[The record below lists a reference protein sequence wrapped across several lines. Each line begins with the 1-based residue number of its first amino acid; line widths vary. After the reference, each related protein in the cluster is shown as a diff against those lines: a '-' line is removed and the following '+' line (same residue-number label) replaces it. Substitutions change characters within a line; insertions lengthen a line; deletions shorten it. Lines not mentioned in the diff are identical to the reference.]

1 MQHVRRERLTS
12 SWAPDRNLDRGTTTV
27 DGSPVAAQLV
37 PETARPRR
45 SHDGYRHEA
54 FLWRSDEEFLA
65 GTVPF
70 VQEGVEAGQPVMVAV
85 VPRRIDLLRDAV
97 GAAAAGVEFVDM
109 EQLGANP
116 ARIIPAWRQFTDEHT
131 EAGRA
136 VRGIGEPIWD
146 GRRASELVEC
156 QLHEA
161 LLNVAFDDGGTF
173 RLLCPYD
180 VTRLTSDV
188 VAGAM
193 RTHPDIGGH
202 PRHASY
208 DAHEHAH
215 EVFAR
220 PLSAP
225 PETAQKLRFGPDDLT
240 LLRTGVRFIGEG
252 ARLPSEVVED
262 LVLAVHELACNSIE
276 HANGR
281 GVLRAWTMPDSLVL
295 EVSDA
300 GVIHDPLV
308 GREPALDVSEGG
320 RGIWMANHL
329 CDLVQVRSSRAGT
342 TVRLHTWT

>member
-1 MQHVRRERLTS
+1 MTSTKVPDAERGFLHAAAFYDS
-12 SWAPDRNLDRGTTTV
+12 LDSWV
-27 DGSPVAAQLV
+27 DLVA
-37 PETARPRR
+37 
-45 SHDGYRHEA
+45 
-54 FLWRSDEEFLA
+54 
-65 GTVPF
+65 PF
-70 VQEGVEAGQPVMVAV
+70 VQEGVRAGEPVLVAELPAQLGALEKALGADAEAVALVDMVDVGKNPACIIPVW
-85 VPRRIDLLRDAV
+85 R
-97 GAAAAGVEFVDM
+97 EFVDRHPGRPVRGVG
-109 EQLGANP
+109 E
-116 ARIIPAWRQFTDEHT
+116 PAWS
-131 EAGRA
+131 
-136 VRGIGEPIWD
+136 
-146 GRRASELVEC
+146 GRREVEFEEC
-156 QLHEA
+156 RLHEA

-215 EVFAR
+215 DVFAR
-220 PLSAP
+220 PLPAP
-225 PETAQKLRFGPDDLT
+225 PETAQEIRFGPDGLT

-276 HANGR
+276 HAGGR
-281 GVLRAWTMPDSLVL
+281 GVLRAWTMPESLVI
-295 EVSDA
+295 EVADD
-300 GVIHDPLV
+300 GCIDDPLV

-329 CDLVQVRSSRAGT
+329 CDLVQVRSSARGT

>member
-1 MQHVRRERLTS
+1 MFGGWPGRPSRGGCIVTITSMPDGERGFLHAAAFYDSLDSWVDLVAPFVR
-12 SWAPDRNLDRGTTTV
+12 
-27 DGSPVAAQLV
+27 DGVRAGEPILVAELPAQL
-37 PETARPRR
+37 TALERALG
-45 SHDGYRHEA
+45 DDAEA
-54 FLWRSDEEFLA
+54 VALVDMVDVGKNPACIIPVWR
-65 GTVPF
+65 
-70 VQEGVEAGQPVMVAV
+70 
-85 VPRRIDLLRDAV
+85 
-97 GAAAAGVEFVDM
+97 EFVDRHRGRPVRGVG
-109 EQLGANP
+109 E
-116 ARIIPAWRQFTDEHT
+116 PAWS
-131 EAGRA
+131 
-136 VRGIGEPIWD
+136 
-146 GRRASELVEC
+146 GRREVEFEEC
-156 QLHEA
+156 RLHEA

-193 RTHPDIGGH
+193 RTHPDIGAH

-208 DAHEHAH
+208 DAHEHAR
-215 EVFAR
+215 EVFTR
-220 PLSAP
+220 SLPPAP
-225 PETAQKLRFGPDDLT
+225 DTAQLIRFGPGDLS

-252 ARLPSEVVED
+252 ARLPREVVED

-329 CDLVQVRSSRAGT
+329 CDLVQVRSSREGT